1 MSVDC
6 SSSAF
11 LAFLREAAV
20 TGQMRP
26 ATARSRRKAAEVL
39 FERLSATEAA
49 DLRLLDID
57 ELVQRFNDDQSPHT
71 RDEVIQLYAERLRSA
86 LDEYLGFSSV
96 PGGADLKTA
105 ASHARRQSRDRGN
118 AEEDRALES
127 VRLAFD
133 RQKSDVLPIPLG
145 GGRVVYVHGLPA
157 DLSAAEAARI
167 ARILHAYAADDEGEA
182 E

>member
-20 TGQMRP
+20 TGRMRP

-39 FERLSATEAA
+39 FERLTESEAA
-49 DLRLLDID
+49 DLRRLDIG
-57 ELVQRFNDDQSPHT
+57 ELAQRFHDDQSPQT
-71 RDEVIQLYAERLRSA
+71 RDEVIELYAERLATA
-86 LDEYLGFSSV
+86 LDEYLGFSAERAV
-96 PGGADLKTA
+96 EPGAVA
-105 ASHARRQSRDRGN
+105 PRSRSRDGGN
-118 AEEDRALES
+118 AAEDKALEA

-133 RQKSDVLPIPLG
+133 RQKSDVLPVPLG
-145 GGRVVYVHGLPA
+145 PGRIVYIHGLPP

-167 ARILHAYAADDEGEA
+167 GRILEAYAVDATDDTA
-182 E
+182 